1 MATQA
6 TLSRIA
12 FSRIML
18 ATNLS
23 PESQN
28 VLEYAISFAKRYES
42 KLFIAHAL
50 RTDVCVRGVEPQWQ
64 VHDLMQSNADRELAI
79 LEQRKDLKSLR
90 HEIIVR
96 SGEPSQ
102 VLSALASD
110 ENVDL
115 IVMGTHGR
123 GCISQLFLGSTAE
136 TMIRKAT
143 CPVLT
148 MGPHV
153 KPRCLD
159 RFGNI
164 LYTTDF
170 SECSMRA
177 LTYALALAEKD
188 GGELT
193 MLHVI
198 ESVAISQSE
207 LVEWKFDDEEK
218 LSQMVPIDAVRR
230 PEIAVEV
237 GSPAEEIL
245 RLASTKNTEL
255 IVMGSGHGGAVS
267 VHLPGKT
274 LHHVLQRASCP
285 VLTVCAH

>member
-1 MATQA
+1 MQRKPSHCPFITETACVVCESILNGRVCPRKGDRRRFHLPQWRCAMATQA

-170 SECSMRA
+170 SECS
-177 LTYALALAEKD
+177 
-188 GGELT
+188 
-193 MLHVI
+193 
-198 ESVAISQSE
+198 
-207 LVEWKFDDEEK
+207 
-218 LSQMVPIDAVRR
+218 
-230 PEIAVEV
+230 
-237 GSPAEEIL
+237 
-245 RLASTKNTEL
+245 
-255 IVMGSGHGGAVS
+255 
-267 VHLPGKT
+267 
-274 LHHVLQRASCP
+274 
-285 VLTVCAH
+285 